1 MAQLAMFEFDSTKDV
16 DGHSGVVTELF
27 SDSTTI
33 DTDALPNYNSVSVQK
48 YFPKKV
54 GHTLLNGGF
63 VTFTPNVKHRIT
75 MQFSF
80 LTPAQYEIILNNY
93 NNLVVIQP
101 EYDTDIAHIPASFK
115 DTSNPKQFKVLWS
128 DDAIDFT
135 YTDTYKGAGYSG
147 TINWLEV

>member
-1 MAQLAMFEFDSTKDV
+1 MAQLKMWIADTTDV
-16 DGHSGVVTELF
+16 GSYVSNELF
-27 SDSTTI
+27 SASSGV
-33 DTDALPNYNSVSVQK
+33 LPNYNSVSIQK

-63 VTFTPNVKHRIT
+63 VTFTPNTKHRIT

-80 LTPAQYEIILNNY
+80 LTASQYEIILQNY
-93 NNLVVIQP
+93 NKLVVIEP
-101 EYDTDIAHIPASFK
+101 ESGTTPGHIPASFK
-115 DTSNPKQFKVLWS
+115 DTSEPKQFKVLWS
-128 DDAIDFT
+128 GDGIDFT